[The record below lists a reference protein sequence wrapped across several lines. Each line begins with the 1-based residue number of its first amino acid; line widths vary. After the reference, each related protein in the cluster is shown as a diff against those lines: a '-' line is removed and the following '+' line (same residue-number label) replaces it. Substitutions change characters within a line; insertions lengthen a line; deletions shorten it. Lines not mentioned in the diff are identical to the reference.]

1 MLIEW
6 LIPAK
11 TDNASKLKNSNL
23 ASIRLRTAIG
33 ASAVSEAGCINQ
45 FPDGYVGPSPHVIVV
60 GKIDNISDPRRAER
74 WINRLISQKYSAKII
89 IDYTDH
95 HLARHTENARFYRTV
110 LSLCDHVVCSSRML
124 VQNLALHY
132 KGPTT
137 IIEDP
142 IEVPI
147 QAPKPKKNTVPTAL
161 WFGHGSNIPYL
172 IDFLC
177 NTYSYQ
183 NPARLIAMTNLYPL
197 PEDLTTILRK
207 PNLENLE
214 INVLPWSREDMIQ
227 AANLADMCWI
237 PAGVTDPLK
246 SGASS
251 NRLLTALALGL
262 PTAAD
267 SLDSYLPFSNIYLD
281 LRSNEIMN
289 AIKNPEPLFEKVKIA
304 QNVISK
310 NYTGASIR
318 KKWVSMIKEE
328 AQKDNKSFEKNTK
341 YIFS

>member
-6 LIPAK
+6 LVPVITDEISTLK
-11 TDNASKLKNSNL
+11 TSNL
-23 ASIRLRTAIG
+23 ASIRLRTAVG
-33 ASAVSEAGCINQ
+33 ATASNELGFINQ
-45 FPDGYVGPSPHVIVV
+45 FTDGYAAQSPQVIVV
-60 GKIDNISDPRRAER
+60 GKIDNISDSGRAER
-74 WINRLISQKYSAKII
+74 WINRLISQKSSAKII

-95 HLARHTENARFYRTV
+95 HLVRNTENARFYRV
-110 LSLCDHVVCSSRML
+110 AMDLCDHVVCSSRML
-124 VQNLALHY
+124 VQNLAPY
-132 KGPTT
+132 YRGPIS

-147 QAPKPKKNTVPTAL
+147 LAPKLKKNTVPTAL
-161 WFGHGSNIPYL
+161 WFGHGSNLPYL

-177 NTYSYQ
+177 NGYKYSH
-183 NPARLIAMTNLYPL
+183 PARLIAMTNLYPL
-197 PEDLTTILRK
+197 PEDITTILDR
-207 PNLENLE
+207 PNLGNLE
-214 INVLPWSREDMIQ
+214 INVVPWSIDDMIQ
-227 AANLADMCWI
+227 AAYLADMCWI

-267 SLDSYLPFSNIYLD
+267 PLDSYLSFSNTYMD

-289 AIKNPEPLFEKVKIA
+289 AITNPEPLFEKVKIA

-310 NYTGASIR
+310 NYTNEKIREKWGALTT
-318 KKWVSMIKEE
+318 KER
-328 AQKDNKSFEKNTK
+328 NTQ
-341 YIFS
+341 SH

>member
-6 LIPAK
+6 LVPLITDDISTLK
-11 TDNASKLKNSNL
+11 TCNV
-23 ASIRLRTAIG
+23 ASIRLRAAVGATAADESG
-33 ASAVSEAGCINQ
+33 YINQ
-45 FPDGYVGPSPHVIVV
+45 FPDGYAAQSPQVIIV
-60 GKIDNISDPRRAER
+60 GKIDNISDTSRAER
-74 WINRLISQKYSAKII
+74 WINRLTSLKSNAKII

-95 HLARHTENARFYRTV
+95 HLARNTKNARFYRAA
-110 LSLCDHVVCSSRML
+110 LDLCDHVVCSSRML
-124 VQNLALHY
+124 VQNLASHY
-132 KGPTT
+132 NGPTS

-147 QAPKPKKNTVPTAL
+147 LAPKLKKNTVPTAL
-161 WFGHGSNIPYL
+161 WFGHGSNLPYL

-177 NTYSYQ
+177 NGYNYSD
-183 NPARLIAMTNLYPL
+183 PARLIAMTNLYPL
-197 PEDLTTILRK
+197 PEDLTTILDR
-207 PNLENLE
+207 PNLDNLE
-214 INVLPWSREDMIQ
+214 INVVPWSIDDMIQ
-227 AANLADMCWI
+227 AAHLADMCWI

-267 SLDSYLPFSNIYLD
+267 PLDSYLSFSNIYMN

-310 NYTGASIR
+310 NYTDEKIR
-318 KKWVSMIKEE
+318 QKWASMIEEEQFALPLE
-328 AQKDNKSFEKNTK
+328 AQ
-341 YIFS
+341 